1 MKRFEIWKI
10 NSKKNGV
17 KDNQENAYY
26 SLEEFLDWLNEKDKH
41 RMEGIMNEKQYQIDS
56 LIVDKEI
63 LTDNLDNA
71 RLIIKSKDRTIKQQQ
86 ATIQLFTDFIKKEF
100 PKSYKHIMEGL

>member
-1 MKRFEIWKI
+1 MSKSKRFEIWKI

-41 RMEGIMNEKQYQIDS
+41 IGWKA
-56 LIVDKEI
+56 L
-63 LTDNLDNA
+63 
-71 RLIIKSKDRTIKQQQ
+71 
-86 ATIQLFTDFIKKEF
+86 
-100 PKSYKHIMEGL
+100 